1 MNESQFIQW
10 LRGYID
16 GIENSL
22 PQSKGAESISL
33 SPALLT
39 IKHNLGMVYKDPNT
53 KYNIESRDTS
63 GYKIY
68 GDGIDG
74 RTTNSS
80 NTINKTILK
89 G

>member
-10 LRGYID
+10 LKGYLD
-16 GIENSL
+16 GLENSIT
-22 PQSKGAESISL
+22 QSKGSESIML
-33 SPALLT
+33 FPGLLT
-39 IKHNLGMVYKDPNT
+39 VKHKLGTVYKDPTT

-63 GYKIY
+63 GYRIY
-68 GDGIDG
+68 GDGIEG

-80 NTINKTILK
+80 NVVNKTILK

>member
-10 LRGYID
+10 LKGYLD
-16 GIENSL
+16 GRKVSAGEN
-22 PQSKGAESISL
+22 AL
-33 SPALLT
+33 SFELAT
-39 IKHNLGMVYKDPNT
+39 IKHNLSMVYTDPNT

-68 GDGIDG
+68 GDGIEG

-80 NTINKTILK
+80 NASFTSKTILK

>member
-10 LRGYID
+10 LKGYLD
-16 GIENSL
+16 GLENNLIKL
-22 PQSKGAESISL
+22 PSGL
-33 SPALLT
+33 ST

-80 NTINKTILK
+80 NVVNKTILK

>member
-10 LRGYID
+10 LKGYLD
-16 GIENSL
+16 GLENSL
-22 PQSKGAESISL
+22 PQIEGAGSITL
-33 SPALLT
+33 SSGLLT
-39 IKHNLGMVYKDPNT
+39 IKHNLGMVYKEPTT

-68 GDGIDG
+68 AGGIEG

-80 NTINKTILK
+80 NVVNKTILK

>member
-10 LRGYID
+10 LKGYLD
-16 GIENSL
+16 GLENNLIKL
-22 PQSKGAESISL
+22 PSGL
-33 SPALLT
+33 ST

-68 GDGIDG
+68 GDGIEG

-80 NTINKTILK
+80 NASFTSKTILK